1 MADTTTPNLG
11 LTKPDVGASDDTW
24 GEKLNVNF
32 DLIDGAL
39 AGTVDGDRGDINVSD
54 SGAVWNIKPN
64 TIGAVELID
73 TAVAPGVYTN
83 ANITVDATGRIT
95 AASSGASNAA
105 VVFIGTMP
113 PVAPADNTLWWES
126 DTGRLFVYYNDGTSR
141 QWVIIDTAGATDGPV
156 RFDVPQVLTDTQK
169 TQARGNIYAAPF
181 DALAYNGMQLNGAME
196 VSQESGTA
204 SQSGTNIAKYVV
216 DGWQLLSF
224 GSQAVLGL
232 QIATQYTP
240 YGCGNAIQVYASTFN
255 TSPGAS
261 DYCAYLQSIEGYRV
275 SRLRWGTPNAQPI
288 TLGFFVQSTIT
299 GLFSGVVG
307 NGASPF
313 RSYPF
318 SYSISATNTWEY
330 KTITIPGDVTGTW
343 AKTNTVGM
351 TLHFTAMAG
360 SGVVAPA
367 GAWTAGGFIGA
378 TGTSNLVKAGDSLL
392 ITGVSILPG
401 TQALIATQYPLLMR
415 PFGQELLTCMRH
427 YYKNKALSSITS
439 FASGVCYNTNLAVM
453 NASADIKFMRSI
465 PTLLF
470 SAPGDFIVV
479 AGGLTPAVTAFA
491 TEWGT
496 DTLRIQATAAGL
508 TQGQGVILQAANIN
522 AAITFDARL

>member
-1 MADTTTPNLG
+1 MAFDFPTSPAVGTVSNGYTWDGQKWVSVGTGAAIIAATP
-11 LTKPDVGASDDTW
+11 PAGAVNGDLWWDSDD
-24 GEKLNVNF
+24 GKLY
-32 DLIDGAL
+32 I
-39 AGTVDGDRGDINVSD
+39 
-54 SGAVWNIKPN
+54 
-64 TIGAVELID
+64 
-73 TAVAPGVYTN
+73 
-83 ANITVDATGRIT
+83 
-95 AASSGASNAA
+95 
-105 VVFIGTMP
+105 
-113 PVAPADNTLWWES
+113 
-126 DTGRLFVYYNDGTSR
+126 YYNDGTSS
-141 QWVIIDTAGATDGPV
+141 QWVGVGGASGGSS
-156 RFDVPQVLTDTQK
+156 
-169 TQARGNIYAAPF
+169 ASG
-181 DALAYNGMQLNGAME
+181 ALAFSGMQLNGAME

-288 TLGFFVQSTIT
+288 TLGFFAHSTIT
-299 GLFSGVVG
+299 GVFSGVVG
-307 NGASPF
+307 NGAAPF

-318 SYSISATNTWEY
+318 SYSITTANTWEY

-392 ITGVSILPG
+392 ITGVSVLPG
-401 TQALIATQYPLLMR
+401 MQSLTATQYPLIMR
-415 PFGQELLTCMRH
+415 SFDQELVTCQR
-427 YYKNKALSSITS
+427 YYQKIA
-439 FASGVCYNTNLAVM
+439 ASGTGLGGGAFIDMSLAWRE
-453 NASADIKFMRSI
+453 MRVT
-465 PTLLF
+465 PTM
-470 SAPGDFIVV
+470 
-479 AGGLTPAVTAFA
+479 
-491 TEWGT
+491 
-496 DTLRIQATAAGL
+496 IQD
-508 TQGQGVILQAANIN
+508 GVFTFTSMAANFVQSAVSVATLGITPRGGGVRFGN
-522 AAITFDARL
+522 FTGLALGTPYAIRDPNMLSLDARL